1 MNAVARIEEAP
12 QTGMVAAS
20 EGATILAVIGR
31 AAADPNTDTAKMR
44 ELLSMHREL
53 KMQQAESDFNIA
65 MSRVQSN
72 MGRIGTDRT
81 NNQTHSDYA
90 TYGKLDRVLR
100 PIYTREGFALS
111 FGTDPIEVEA
121 MVRVTCHVSH
131 TGGYTRKYS
140 IDMPSDG
147 KGAKGNDV
155 MTRTHATGSATQYGM
170 RYLLKMIFNVA
181 IGAEDEDDDGNGAG
195 NKGDHGDGAGKEV
208 PICMGP
214 AFADWREKTDGCV
227 TPEDFQAVWSEMAPT
242 VRAVMKDYVQQR
254 KLEKVPA

>member
-1 MNAVARIEEAP
+1 MNAQLAPIEP
-12 QTGMVAAS
+12 HMQTGIAAPS
-20 EGATILAVIGR
+20 EGATILSVISK
-31 AAADPNTDTAKMR
+31 AASDPNTDTAKMR

-65 MSRVQSN
+65 MSRVQSS
-72 MGRIGTDRT
+72 MGRIGTDKR
-81 NNQTHSDYA
+81 NDQTRSDYA

-111 FGTDPIEVEA
+111 FGTDPIDVEA

-131 TGGYTRKYS
+131 TAGFTRKYS
-140 IDMPSDG
+140 IDMPADG

-181 IGAEDEDDDGNGAG
+181 IGDEDDDDGNGAAEG
-195 NKGDHGDGAGKEV
+195 RPIYMGDAFVEWRARVDECSTAVDFAIAWKE
-208 PICMGP
+208 MTP
-214 AFADWREKTDGCV
+214 A
-227 TPEDFQAVWSEMAPT
+227 
-242 VRAVMKDYVQQR
+242 VRAVMNDYVKMR
-254 KLEKVPA
+254 KAEKVK

>member
-1 MNAVARIEEAP
+1 MSAVMKIDDAP
-12 QTGMVAAS
+12 QTGMVAAN

-72 MGRIGTDRT
+72 MGRIGTDKT
-81 NNQTHSDYA
+81 NSQTRSDYA

-100 PIYTREGFALS
+100 PNYTREGFALS

-181 IGAEDEDDDGNGAG
+181 IGDEDDDDGNGAATQRPVYME
-195 NKGDHGDGAGKEV
+195 DD
-208 PICMGP
+208 
-214 AFADWREKTDGCV
+214 FADWRAKIDECKTA
-227 TPEDFQAVWSEMAPT
+227 EDFAAAWKEMSPA
-242 VRAVMKDYVQQR
+242 VRAVMEPYAKAR
-254 KLEKVPA
+254 KAEKVK